1 MLSNLVFSTI
11 LLINITMSCTMMC
24 QVPRGP
30 SPQVATE
37 VRGQLTSPALEVS
50 RERALSIWTL
60 VPEVERG

>member
-1 MLSNLVFSTI
+1 
-11 LLINITMSCTMMC
+11 MSWTMMC